1 MNPTL
6 PVKKPFANSHPSDR
20 NFFLIMLLIVWA
32 AILSGFIY
40 DMIDLNNK
48 GLLHFPWITHVHAAL
63 FVGWLVL
70 FTAQILFIRTRNHA
84 IHMKLGLLGV
94 VIAGAMVIAGFTVAV
109 TSEAR
114 KFGTP
119 MSDPAFI
126 AIMFSDMFVF
136 GVLAGAGMYLR
147 KKASAHKRLMLMAT
161 LALTDAGFGRWLS
174 FKVAPLIGKDYYT
187 IHSFSEGFF
196 PFFMFQSFWPMLL
209 MLAVGAYDLITRKR
223 LHPVYLPALGWWLL
237 FNLLECYLY
246 YSPEWLQLCKRMIG
260 HG

>member
-1 MNPTL
+1 MNPPL
-6 PVKKPFANSHPSDR
+6 SVKKHFTNAHPADR
-20 NFFLIMLLIVWA
+20 NFYLIMMLLVWA

-40 DMIDLNNK
+40 DMVDLNNK

-63 FVGWLVL
+63 FVSWLVL
-70 FTAQILFIRTRNHA
+70 FTVQIFLIRSHNHA
-84 IHMKLGLLGV
+84 LHKKLGILGA
-94 VIAGAMVIAGFTVAV
+94 VIAGCMVVAGFTVAI

-136 GVLAGAGMYLR
+136 GVLAGAGIYLR
-147 KKASAHKRLMLMAT
+147 KQPAAHKRLILMAT

-174 FKVAPLIGKDYYT
+174 IKAEHLVGKDFFTY
-187 IHSFSEGFF
+187 HSFSEGFVS
-196 PFFMFQSFWPMLL
+196 FFVVQCLGPLLL
-209 MLAVGAYDLITRKR
+209 MLALGAYDLITRKR

-237 FNLLECYLY
+237 FNLVEGYLY

>member
-1 MNPTL
+1 MNPSF
-6 PVKKPFANSHPSDR
+6 PVKKPFANAHPFDR
-20 NFFLIMLLIVWA
+20 NFYVIMMMLVWA

-63 FVGWLVL
+63 FVSWLVL
-70 FTAQILFIRTRNHA
+70 FTVQILLIRTRNHA
-84 IHMKLGLLGV
+84 LHMKLGLLGA
-94 VIAGAMVIAGFTVAV
+94 VIAGAMVVAGFTVAI

-119 MSDPAFI
+119 YSDPAFM
-126 AIMFSDMFVF
+126 AIMFGDMFVF
-136 GVLAGAGMYLR
+136 GVLAGTGLYLR

-174 FKVAPLIGKDYYT
+174 LKVATLVGKDFTT
-187 IHSFSEGFF
+187 IHSFSEGFI
-196 PFFMFQSFWPMLL
+196 PFFVFMSMWPLL
-209 MLAVGAYDLITRKR
+209 LLLAVGAYDLITRKR

-237 FNLLECYLY
+237 INLIEAYLY
-246 YSPEWLQLCKRMIG
+246 YSPDWLQLCKRMIG